1 MVSRRVFMRAL
12 SGALLSAL
20 GLLAGIPYVYAFYSR
35 RRRSVGGGWASRG
48 ERILLPLPR
57 LEGDVSLERALA
69 NRRSIRDYARE
80 PLRLEE
86 VSQVLWAAYGITE
99 TRYGFKTTPS
109 AGATYPLEV
118 YLVAYHGGV
127 LLPDGGFLE
136 PGSYHYDP
144 HSHSITL
151 VKRGDLSRALY
162 EAALE
167 QEWVLEARACIVI
180 AAVYERTTGRYGQR
194 GVRYVHME
202 VGHAGQ
208 NIYLQATA
216 LGLATVAIG
225 AFHDEEVKRIVGLGP
240 GEEPLYLMP
249 LARPLVGYHLSES
262 ELEEYIV
269 AHR

>member
-1 MVSRRVFMRAL
+1 MRVLGA
-12 SGALLSAL
+12 ALLAAL
-20 GLLAGIPYVYAFYSR
+20 GLLAGIPHVYAFFSR
-35 RRRSVGGGWASRG
+35 RRRVKPGGWKRSG

-69 NRRSIRDYARE
+69 NRRSIRDYTRE

-118 YLVAYHGGV
+118 YLVAYPEGV

-180 AAVYERTTGRYGQR
+180 AAVYERTTRRYGQR

-225 AFHDEEVKRIVGLGP
+225 AFYDEDVKRVVGLGP
-240 GEEPLYLMP
+240 SEEPLYLMP
-249 LARPLVGYHLSES
+249 LARPLRPYYLDES
-262 ELEEYIV
+262 DLMSYID
-269 AHR
+269 AYRG